1 MITMEMVAVN
11 DYYGNGV
18 INVKGGKRPM
28 VKLKMY
34 SFQNKGISQV

>member
-1 MITMEMVAVN
+1 MVAVN

-18 INVKGGKRPM
+18 INVKDGKCPM